1 MLQTEHMTPAQSP
14 TWIPD
19 EDTPAREDVVLTTA
33 ELAECTCPDPC
44 ECDHDN

>member
-1 MLQTEHMTPAQSP
+1 MLNTMSMTPVKAP

-19 EDTPAREDVVLTTA
+19 EDGTAREDVILTTA

>member
-1 MLQTEHMTPAQSP
+1 MLQSAHMEAAQIESWIRDRDTE
-14 TWIPD
+14 
-19 EDTPAREDVVLTTA
+19 ELEGVVLTTA